1 MTLHALTE
9 LHDTARSE
17 AHPMLTQTCAR
28 CSQDCCHVR
37 RQVSQYSACCS
48 PQRLR
53 HHDNSNKVADGHMER
68 QDEANDQDAC
78 TQLAAC
84 SDETGNMI
92 AVLSMVSAMAE
103 HNWTKKARRDILKV

>member
-1 MTLHALTE
+1 
-9 LHDTARSE
+9 
-17 AHPMLTQTCAR
+17 
-28 CSQDCCHVR
+28 
-37 RQVSQYSACCS
+37 
-48 PQRLR
+48 
-53 HHDNSNKVADGHMER
+53 MER

-103 HNWTKKARRDILKV
+103 HNWTKKARRDTLKV